1 MAPTAAR
8 TPATGGRKRA
18 RRWAAV
24 LLVLVVLAAVP
35 FAAAWL
41 WYHYGIRDASQQ
53 ASPGFK
59 SEPVAAAERI
69 NILVL
74 GMDDEG
80 VRSDTVM
87 VASFDAQSRS
97 VGILSIPRDSRV
109 RIYTAGPDDVRALS
123 ATDLSRGGYDKIN
136 AATAY
141 QSSVMSGIPRSM
153 RTVEQL
159 LGVPIHYYVRVK
171 LDGFVA
177 LVDRL
182 GGIDFNVP
190 QNMNYDDP
198 TQNLHIHLKKG
209 PQHLNGKQTLELV
222 RYRGY
227 YGGTPDRSDDL
238 GRIHVQQGVIQAILE
253 RMESTGAILQLP
265 SLAGDLARAVD
276 TNLPAARLLALA
288 TAGVDLKPGQ
298 VHMGVLPGHP
308 VGVAQGFDRDY
319 YLPDMTAARPLIDS
333 LLRGVGPDSRS
344 QV

>member
-1 MAPTAAR
+1 M
-8 TPATGGRKRA
+8 
-18 RRWAAV
+18 
-24 LLVLVVLAAVP
+24 LAAVP
-35 FAAAWL
+35 FAAVSL
-41 WYHYGIRDASQQ
+41 WYRYGIRDTSQQ
-53 ASPGFK
+53 AAPGFK

-80 VRSDTVM
+80 LRSDTVM
-87 VASFDAQSRS
+87 VASFDAQTRS
-97 VGILSIPRDSRV
+97 VGLLSIPRDSRV
-109 RIYTAGPDDVRALS
+109 RVYTAGPDDVRAL
-123 ATDLSRGGYDKIN
+123 AGTDLSRSGYDKIN

-141 QSSVMSGIPRSM
+141 RSKVMAGIPRSM

-159 LGVPIHYYVRVK
+159 LAVPIHYYVRIR
-171 LDGFVA
+171 LDGFVS

-182 GGIDFNVP
+182 GGIDFDVP

-209 PQHLNGKQTLELV
+209 PQHLNGKQALELV

-227 YGGTPDRSDDL
+227 YGGTPERSDDL

-253 RMESTGAILQLP
+253 RMESTGAILKLP

-276 TNLPAARLLALA
+276 TNLPASRLLALA
-288 TAGVDLKPGQ
+288 TAAADIRPDQ
-298 VHMGVLPGHP
+298 VRMGVLPGHP
-308 VGVAQGFDRDY
+308 VGVGEGFDRDY
-319 YLPDMTAARPLIDS
+319 YLPDMTAAQPLIDS